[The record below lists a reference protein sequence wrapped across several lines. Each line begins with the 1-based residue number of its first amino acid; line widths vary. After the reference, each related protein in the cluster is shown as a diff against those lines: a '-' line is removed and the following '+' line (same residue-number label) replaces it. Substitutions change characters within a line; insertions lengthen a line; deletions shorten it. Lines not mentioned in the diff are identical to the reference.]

1 MPDFLCNICGA
12 ASAVSAE
19 TDFDREKPSCPCGS
33 NVRHRWIVHQ
43 ISTKLFGRSLSLQQF
58 PVAKEFRGIGF
69 SDNPL
74 YADVLAAAVDF
85 VNTRYDAEPF
95 FDITDP
101 SCGETE
107 SLDFIIASEVFEHI
121 SPPVQPAFDNL
132 FRLLKP
138 NGFVAFSTPWA
149 PEGDTREHFPNLY
162 DWTIAKL
169 KHEFILINR
178 TRDGLLETFDQL
190 CFHGGPG
197 QTLEMRLFSRPALER
212 HFRAAGFRSVDFATA
227 PVQEF
232 GIIFPHPWS
241 LPCVLTKG
249 ACNVFGRI

>member
-121 SPPVQPAFDNL
+121 HRQSSP
-132 FRLLKP
+132 LLKSFWLDT
-138 NGFVAFSTPWA
+138 NGFVAFSMSWE
-149 PEGDTREHFPNLY
+149 PEEIQESISQMFTTGPSEPARIHPHQQDAR
-162 DWTIAKL
+162 
-169 KHEFILINR
+169 R
-178 TRDGLLETFDQL
+178 STRDIRPTVFPWRSGADL
-190 CFHGGPG
+190 
-197 QTLEMRLFSRPALER
+197 RNAVFSRR
-212 HFRAAGFRSVDFATA
+212 HWSGFPCRGFRCIDFATA